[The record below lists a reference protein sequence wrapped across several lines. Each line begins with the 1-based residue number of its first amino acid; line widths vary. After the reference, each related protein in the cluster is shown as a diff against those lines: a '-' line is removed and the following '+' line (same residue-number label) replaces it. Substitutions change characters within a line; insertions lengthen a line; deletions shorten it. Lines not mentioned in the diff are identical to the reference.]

1 MAKITA
7 QLLYD
12 HISDHSSH
20 LSVEENTTPVRSRNC
35 TQRAAASKVNIEP
48 GRCFPLG
55 QQSAAAVD
63 NNRYHDTAADSR
75 HELQQQGC
83 GGMPGSHNVGSI
95 TGAHLPS
102 PPHQP
107 GAGAGWGAADYIRL
121 LNITTA
127 KLLAVLTVCL
137 LAGYHALLAATHGV
151 SSQYCLLPSSGL
163 YCHTCRSPPARDC

>member
-75 HELQQQGC
+75 HELQQQGF
-83 GGMPGSHNVGSI
+83 GGHAWVSQCWFDHR
-95 TGAHLPS
+95 S
-102 PPHQP
+102 PPAQP
-107 GAGAGWGAADYIRL
+107 APPARGGGGLGRGRLHPPAQHHHRQAAGRADCLPAG
-121 LNITTA
+121 
-127 KLLAVLTVCL
+127 
-137 LAGYHALLAATHGV
+137 GV
-151 SSQYCLLPSSGL
+151 PRSPGRHTRGQYCLLPSSGL